1 MEAAPETLMAAGNA
15 GCAPIFLICGASMM
29 PFAHA
34 SNPSPH
40 GERRLARFL
49 LWGEPQNAM
58 KRRECDTQREAGK
71 AGFRG
76 NAARRSRAEPGT
88 FLPRRIVRPR
98 CGYATRGGASL
109 LPLWFRVIARSADGT
124 TP

>member
-1 MEAAPETLMAAGNA
+1 MEKAAPERNGGGQRWLRADLLDLRREHDAFRTRQ
-15 GCAPIFLICGASMM
+15 
-29 PFAHA
+29 H
-34 SNPSPH
+34 NPSPH

-49 LWGEPQNAM
+49 LWGEPQNAK

-88 FLPRRIVRPR
+88 FCL
-98 CGYATRGGASL
+98 AES
-109 LPLWFRVIARSADGT
+109 
-124 TP
+124 